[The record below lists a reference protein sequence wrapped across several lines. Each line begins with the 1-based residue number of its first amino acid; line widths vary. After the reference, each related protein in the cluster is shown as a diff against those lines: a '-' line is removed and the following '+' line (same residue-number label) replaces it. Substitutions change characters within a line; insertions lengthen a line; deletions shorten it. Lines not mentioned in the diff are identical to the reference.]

1 MLWLCLPV
9 WLDILIIKIWRS
21 RDKCID
27 RAFPKVKNSL
37 VCAKFPMSSKFHF
50 SQWKTY
56 FTKFIDNFLKFV
68 ETEYLN
74 HYFKFKMWPALCK
87 FSILFSTVK
96 LRLGRINFL
105 SSSIG
110 ALGLLNLGIRLY
122 FQVFDNSHRDLKLR
136 FLNDA
141 VAGLSN
147 S

>member
-1 MLWLCLPV
+1 
-9 WLDILIIKIWRS
+9 
-21 RDKCID
+21 
-27 RAFPKVKNSL
+27 
-37 VCAKFPMSSKFHF
+37 MSSKFHF

-87 FSILFSTVK
+87 FSILFSAVK

-105 SSSIG
+105 RSSIG
-110 ALGLLNLGIRLY
+110 ALGLLNLGLKLY